1 MAQERSLHKL
11 SIYSNVNGAP
21 TIYLQQRGFA
31 LPWLSLQ
38 GEFDFVT

>member
-31 LPWLSLQ
+31 LPWLSLP